1 MFLHLL
7 STQDHAA
14 AATAKAGTSIVF
26 VWKGETLP
34 ESWWC
39 TEQMMTVPGAD
50 GCDQLVD
57 YGGVGTLLMHKAKE
71 LEKSTPRRVQVYPP
85 AAEGDN
91 YRCAQVE
98 RDGRQR
104 QALVL
109 CNQFQ

>member
-14 AATAKAGTSIVF
+14 AATEKAGTSIVF

-34 ESWWC
+34 ETWWC
-39 TEQMMTVPGAD
+39 TEQIMTV
-50 GCDQLVD
+50 VD
-57 YGGVGTLLMHKAKE
+57 YGDDVTLLMHKGKE
-71 LEKSTPRRVQVYPP
+71 LEKSTPRMVQVYPP
-85 AAEGDN
+85 AAEGDD

-98 RDGRQR
+98 RNGRQG

-109 CNQFQ
+109 CDQFQ